1 MEDLAA
7 RFDKILNAVDTTDKD
22 KNEDDDDDEIIRKLQ
37 GAEPLINS
45 A

>member
-7 RFDKILNAVDTTDKD
+7 RFDKILNAVDDTDKD
-22 KNEDDDDDEIIRKLQ
+22 KNEDDDDDYIIRKLQ